1 MPKSKTSKANW
12 TVTKSRKGASGELYV
27 LRDSKTGRNVWRGL
41 ARRDQ
46 PTQEAL
52 LPASSEP
59 SEPSEPSPRKVNIV
73 ENAKPGIEKLPDKG
87 SKHSEGSEMLY
98 EEGEL

>member
-1 MPKSKTSKANW
+1 MRRLAPRLRERGYVDTDPKGKK
-12 TVTKSRKGASGELYV
+12 

-52 LPASSEP
+52 LSASSEP
-59 SEPSEPSPRKVNIV
+59 SEPSEPFSRKVNI
-73 ENAKPGIEKLPDKG
+73 EKNTKTGIENLPNQG
-87 SKHSEGSEMLY
+87 SEGSEGSEMLY